1 MLPRLPGRWSESG
14 CGELDGRAD
23 VRGDATLRAAMRC
36 GRMASMTADASSEP
50 VRAATAPNPLAP
62 SQALRAEMRRRREAF
77 LARIPGDVA
86 VVAAAPVH
94 LRNNDVEH
102 PYRQDSDLFY
112 LTGYDEPEAVAV
124 LSRVHGEHRFVL
136 FVRTR
141 DPERETWDG
150 PRSGVEGAKRDFD
163 ADAAFPIADLDA
175 KLPGYLENARRLH
188 HALGR
193 DPRMDA
199 RVLAA
204 RDVVRRRQRFG
215 VLWPSTIVDLAETL
229 HPSRLVKSEHEIEVM
244 RRAARATADGHLAAM
259 RVARPGAY
267 EHEVEA
273 EILRA
278 FRRHGS
284 PRPAYE
290 SIVGSGPNATILH
303 YRRNDRLMQDGDLL
317 LIDAGAEIEGY
328 AGDVTRTFPVN
339 GRFSPPQRRVYD
351 AVLRAQRL
359 AIEAVRPGATVEA
372 IHQITVRALTESAV
386 ALGLVEGPLE
396 DALREERF
404 KKVYMHRTS
413 HWLGMDVHDV
423 GAYFVHAE
431 PRDGTRTP
439 RVLEPGMVLTVEPGL
454 YVGVRTELSAAAEEY
469 RGIGVRIED
478 DVLVTATGSEVLTSA
493 IPKGADELEALL
505 AGRVVSNVP
514 G

>member
-1 MLPRLPGRWSESG
+1 
-14 CGELDGRAD
+14 
-23 VRGDATLRAAMRC
+23 
-36 GRMASMTADASSEP
+36 
-50 VRAATAPNPLAP
+50 
-62 SQALRAEMRRRREAF
+62 
-77 LARIPGDVA
+77 
-86 VVAAAPVH
+86 
-94 LRNNDVEH
+94 
-102 PYRQDSDLFY
+102 
-112 LTGYDEPEAVAV
+112 
-124 LSRVHGEHRFVL
+124 
-136 FVRTR
+136 
-141 DPERETWDG
+141 
-150 PRSGVEGAKRDFD
+150 
-163 ADAAFPIADLDA
+163 
-175 KLPGYLENARRLH
+175 
-188 HALGR
+188 
-193 DPRMDA
+193 
-199 RVLAA
+199 
-204 RDVVRRRQRFG
+204 
-215 VLWPSTIVDLAETL
+215 
-229 HPSRLVKSEHEIEVM
+229 
-244 RRAARATADGHLAAM
+244 M

>member
-1 MLPRLPGRWSESG
+1 MSP
-14 CGELDGRAD
+14 
-23 VRGDATLRAAMRC
+23 
-36 GRMASMTADASSEP
+36 MTADASSDP
-50 VRAATAPNPLAP
+50 ARAAAAPNPLAP
-62 SQALRAEMRRRREAF
+62 SQALRDELRRRREAF
-77 LARIPGDVA
+77 LAQLTGDVA
-86 VVAAAPVH
+86 VITAAPVH
-94 LRNNDVEH
+94 IRNNDVEH
-102 PYRQDSDLFY
+102 PFRQDSDFFY
-112 LTGYDEPEAVAV
+112 LTGYDEPDAVAV
-124 LSRVHGEHRFVL
+124 LSRVHDEHRYVL

-150 PRSGVEGAKRDFD
+150 PRSGVEGAKNDFD
-163 ADAAFPIADLDA
+163 ADAAFPIGELDA

-188 HALGR
+188 YALGR
-193 DPRMDA
+193 DPKMDG

-204 RDVVRRRQRFG
+204 RDLVRRRQRFG

-229 HPSRLVKSEHEIEVM
+229 HPMRLLKTEHEIEVM
-244 RRAARATADGHLAAM
+244 RRAAQATADGHLAAM
-259 RVARPGAY
+259 EVALPGAY

-278 FRRHGS
+278 FRRQGS

-303 YRRNDRLMQDGDLL
+303 YRKNDRRMVDGDLL
-317 LIDAGAEIEGY
+317 LIDAGAEVEGY

-339 GRFSPPQRRVYD
+339 GRFTPPQRRIYD

-372 IHQITVRALTESAV
+372 IHQLTVRALTESAIE
-386 ALGLVEGPLE
+386 LGLVEGPLE
-396 DALREERF
+396 DAIREERF

-423 GAYFVHAE
+423 GAYFVYAKRE
-431 PRDGTRTP
+431 ASEKARTP

-454 YVGVRTELSAAAEEY
+454 YVGVRTELSHAAEEY

-478 DVLVTATGSEVLTSA
+478 DVLVTSTGFEVLTAA
-493 IPKGADELEALL
+493 IPKDADEIEAIL
-505 AGRVVSNVP
+505 ARRAGANVSR
-514 G
+514 